1 MKVLVTG
8 GAGFIGSHVSSH
20 LAWRGHEVHVLDR
33 FSYAGRLKNLK
44 EMVGGAGCRI
54 WCGDLK
60 EWDVC
65 TKLAEFGFDWLI
77 HMASNT
83 HIDHSIRNPHV
94 FVQDNVVGTD
104 QLLHA
109 FSIHRLP
116 PRTLVYSTDEVFGP
130 TPPGERFDE
139 SAPMKPS
146 NPYSASKVAIE
157 ALCHSYGITFGYQPM
172 IVRPCNTYGPNQH
185 PEKVIP
191 RFVRQ
196 ALAGEPL
203 TVHNDGSGARDWLFV
218 RDHARATEAIMLR
231 GQLGHSY
238 NLAAGDEHTDIEI
251 ATEIQ
256 DILKVTHN
264 IKNVNIRPGHDKR
277 YWMDNS
283 KLRLLDWKPETPFNI
298 GFRDTV
304 MWNKNNIHHWADDS
318 LNITDVA

>member
-44 EMVGGAGCRI
+44 DMVGGAGARI
-54 WCGDLK
+54 WVGDLK

-65 TKLAEFGFDWLI
+65 TRLAEHGFDWLI

-83 HIDHSIRNPHV
+83 HVDHSISNPHV
-94 FVQDNVVGTD
+94 FVLDNVVGTD

-109 FSIHRLP
+109 FATRSENTRA
-116 PRTLVYSTDEVFGP
+116 LVYSTDEVFGP
-130 TPPGERFDE
+130 TPAGERFDE
-139 SAPMKPS
+139 HAAMKPS

-157 ALCHSYGITFGYQPM
+157 ALCHSYGITFGFNPM

-196 ALAGEPL
+196 ALAGKPL
-203 TVHNDGSGARDWLFV
+203 TVHNDGSGARDWLWV
-218 RDHARATEAIMLR
+218 KDHARATEAIMER
-231 GQLGHSY
+231 GQLGESY
-238 NLAAGDEHTDIEI
+238 NMAAGDEHTDMEI
-251 ATEIQ
+251 ATQIQ

-277 YWMDNS
+277 YWMDNA
-283 KLRLLDWKPETPFNI
+283 KLRLLDWKPQTPFNI

-304 MWNKNNIHHWADDS
+304 MWNKHNIAHWADDS
-318 LNITDVA
+318 LPLSAIG